1 MGLDA
6 VELVIRI
13 EDTFGIQISDTVAA
27 ELTTPGKVTD
37 FILTQVEESPVP
49 LSCLSQRA
57 FYSLRREFI
66 RQLPLARRQFVPD
79 AKLKE
84 IIPEERRDEVWK
96 SIGSSLRIKRWPV
109 LSRTLW
115 LGLFAP
121 KVQSVRELI
130 YYLVTNEPLI
140 VKGEETAWS
149 RAQVWDVLERLIKE
163 ETSVKHFT
171 EDSRFIEDMHLD

>member
-13 EDTFGIQISDTVAA
+13 EDTFSIQISDKVA
-27 ELTTPGKVTD
+27 EGLTTPRKVTD

-57 FYSLRREFI
+57 FHSLRREFI
-66 RQLPLARRQFVPD
+66 RQLPLERRQFVPD

-84 IIPEERRDEVWK
+84 IIPEERRDEIWK
-96 SIGSSLRIKRWPV
+96 SIGSSLQVKRWPV

-115 LGLFAP
+115 LGLLAP

-130 YYLVTNEPLI
+130 DYLVMKEPLI
-140 VKGEETAWS
+140 VKGKETAWS
-149 RAQVWDVLERLIKE
+149 RAQVWDVLERVIKD
-163 ETSVKHFT
+163 ETGVKDFS